1 MEIKALDVSFPTLPS
16 TMVEVEKVIASG
28 RTDPEPLVDI
38 VKRDPS
44 TSVNL
49 LRRANSA
56 YYGLRHEV
64 ESVEHAVRLLGFI
77 EVTSIA
83 MIEGANEMQE
93 QFTART
99 DLINHIM
106 YASVFT
112 GRFAQQLTRR
122 LDLVDEWTRLAFSA
136 GLIHVICRLV
146 LLYSAPDRYELLAQA
161 QDTSLPEADAE
172 RRLFGESH
180 RTLAPLA
187 CDHWNLPDRLCS
199 VLRGA
204 VDPSG
209 LSTDERRTLA
219 VAIRVGSLLAQR
231 DLASEPFAPSQDLPW
246 IENSVSEEPFF
257 EEFVEDAAED
267 ATDYAS
273 NVGVL

>member
-1 MEIKALDVSFPTLPS
+1 MEIKTLDISFPTLPS

-44 TSVNL
+44 TSVNV

-64 ESVEHAVRLLGFI
+64 ECVEHAVRLLGFI

-93 QFTART
+93 QFSART
-99 DLINHIM
+99 DLISPIM
-106 YASVFT
+106 HASVFT
-112 GRFAQQLTRR
+112 GRFAQQLTCR
-122 LDLVDEWTRLAFSA
+122 LDLAGEWTRLAFSA

-146 LLYSAPDRYELLAQA
+146 LLYSAPDRYELLAEA
-161 QDTSLPEADAE
+161 QDTSLPSADAE

-187 CDHWNLPDRLCS
+187 CDHWDLPDRLCS

-204 VDPSG
+204 VDPPG
-209 LSTDERRTLA
+209 LPPDERRTLA
-219 VAIRVGSLLAQR
+219 VAIRAGSLLARR
-231 DLASEPFAPSQDLPW
+231 DLAGEPLAPSQDLPW
-246 IENSVSEEPFF
+246 IENYLSEESFCG
-257 EEFVEDAAED
+257 EFVKDAAQD

-273 NVGVL
+273 KVGVL

>member
-1 MEIKALDVSFPTLPS
+1 METKTLDVSFPTLPS

-44 TSVNL
+44 TSVNV

-83 MIEGANEMQE
+83 MIEGANKMQK
-93 QFTART
+93 QFTVRP
-99 DLINHIM
+99 DLISHIM
-106 YASVFT
+106 HASVFT
-112 GRFAQQLTRR
+112 GRFSQQLTRR
-122 LDLVDEWTRLAFSA
+122 LDLADEWTRLAFSA

-146 LLYSAPDRYELLAQA
+146 LLYSAPDRYARLAETK
-161 QDTSLPEADAE
+161 DTFLPEAGAE

-187 CDHWNLPDRLCS
+187 CEHWDLPDRLCS
-199 VLRGA
+199 VLHGA
-204 VDPSG
+204 IDPSSP
-209 LSTDERRTLA
+209 STDERGTLA
-219 VAIRVGSLLAQR
+219 VAIRVGSLLARR
-231 DLASEPFAPSQDLPW
+231 DLAGKPVAPSQDLPQ

-257 EEFVEDAAED
+257 EEFVGDVAKD
-267 ATDYAS
+267 ATEYAAD
-273 NVGVL
+273 VGGL

>member
-1 MEIKALDVSFPTLPS
+1 MEIKTLDVSFPTLPS
-16 TMVEVEKVIASG
+16 TMVEVKKLIASG

-44 TSVNL
+44 TSVNV

-77 EVTSIA
+77 EVSSVA
-83 MIEGANEMQE
+83 MIEGADEMQE

-106 YASVFT
+106 HASVFT
-112 GRFAQQLTRR
+112 GRFAQQLTRQ
-122 LDLVDEWTRLAFSA
+122 LELATEWTRLAFSA
-136 GLIHVICRLV
+136 GLIHIICRLV
-146 LLYSAPDRYELLAQA
+146 LLYSAPDQYELLAET

-172 RRLFGESH
+172 RRRFGESH

-187 CDHWNLPDRLCS
+187 CTHWDLPDRICS
-199 VLRGA
+199 VLHGA
-204 VDPSG
+204 VDPSD
-209 LSTDERRTLA
+209 LSAGERRRLA
-219 VAIRVGSLLAQR
+219 VALRVGSLLAQR
-231 DLASEPFAPSQDLPW
+231 DLACEPFVPSQGVPQ
-246 IENSVSEEPFF
+246 IENATSEDFVSEK
-257 EEFVEDAAED
+257 FVVGAAEDAAE
-267 ATDYAS
+267 YAS
-273 NVGVL
+273 NVGGL